1 MCGYQL
7 RAACFQLLVCDRK
20 GTAAEGKAQDAANG
34 QGAPLL
40 LMIAFK
46 KKRMW
51 PDSGRLTNFGDSGPP
66 RRLDPPLGPGL
77 DPPLTQAPRYP
88 GSR

>member
-40 LMIAFK
+40 LMIAF
-46 KKRMW
+46 
-51 PDSGRLTNFGDSGPP
+51 
-66 RRLDPPLGPGL
+66 
-77 DPPLTQAPRYP
+77 
-88 GSR
+88 

>member
-1 MCGYQL
+1 MCGYEL

-46 KKRMW
+46 KAYVA
-51 PDSGRLTNFGDSGPP
+51 GLRLADQYQSGPP

-77 DPPLTQAPRYP
+77 DPPLAQAPRYP